1 MEALHSAAEFFSI
14 RGSSDDND
22 EDDGA
27 ESKSSK
33 SKGEQDA
40 AGFTTG
46 LFGSGFGDGLPLGAV
61 ATVQFLRSQ
70 RGVSKT
76 HFIMLVDWLC
86 LRFFHC
92 AGVGDHLVEGLE
104 LLQISILTCQCFP
117 FVVRANIDNRDTVQY
132 RDVMKEYGLCPN
144 EEILNF
150 LAGDFFI
157 KNKPPSLRPA
167 TLPWPDLLAGAASS
181 TRRLVAAHSRHFLAL
196 SSLLLLPLA
205 LILLALPCPFLPTS
219 VSSPAAPSVSLRA
232 PPDPQRGPLAVSLRV
247 VALAAALLYL
257 AAFAAAAASAHAG
270 FFGRPVRLLASLR
283 SVPAFLT
290 PPALPILGA
299 VLLSPFWFL
308 AGAAAVVESTAGFR
322 PLRRSC
328 QLLWGARL
336 AALFA
341 FLIFAAGF
349 GVTLWG
355 FGGVAAETYD
365 AAAGW
370 AAMAPVVVKAV
381 AGTALLAVMMLYGM
395 VANIVLYMHCRALH
409 GELAGEIYNEFED
422 MYVFLPFDDGKDRH
436 VVSVVTVWP

>member
-1 MEALHSAAEFFSI
+1 MDS
-14 RGSSDDND
+14 
-22 EDDGA
+22 
-27 ESKSSK
+27 
-33 SKGEQDA
+33 
-40 AGFTTG
+40 
-46 LFGSGFGDGLPLGAV
+46 
-61 ATVQFLRSQ
+61 
-70 RGVSKT
+70 
-76 HFIMLVDWLC
+76 
-86 LRFFHC
+86 
-92 AGVGDHLVEGLE
+92 
-104 LLQISILTCQCFP
+104 
-117 FVVRANIDNRDTVQY
+117 
-132 RDVMKEYGLCPN
+132 
-144 EEILNF
+144 
-150 LAGDFFI
+150 
-157 KNKPPSLRPA
+157 PPSLPPA

-181 TRRLVAAHSRHFLAL
+181 TRRLVAAHFRHFLAL

-205 LILLALPCPFLPTS
+205 LLLALPCPFLPAS
-219 VSSPAAPSVSLRA
+219 ASSPAAPSR
-232 PPDPQRGPLAVSLRV
+232 DPLAVPLPA

-257 AAFAAAAASAHAG
+257 AAFAAAAAASAHAG

-283 SVPAFLT
+283 SVPASLT
-290 PPALPILGA
+290 RLVVTALPASPLALLPLLPLPAPLRAALPILGA
-299 VLLSPFWFL
+299 VLLSPFWSL
-308 AGAAAVVESTAGFR
+308 AGAAAVVESTAGSR

-409 GELAGEIYNEFED
+409 GELAGEIYNEFAD

>member
-1 MEALHSAAEFFSI
+1 MDSL
-14 RGSSDDND
+14 
-22 EDDGA
+22 
-27 ESKSSK
+27 
-33 SKGEQDA
+33 
-40 AGFTTG
+40 
-46 LFGSGFGDGLPLGAV
+46 
-61 ATVQFLRSQ
+61 
-70 RGVSKT
+70 
-76 HFIMLVDWLC
+76 
-86 LRFFHC
+86 
-92 AGVGDHLVEGLE
+92 
-104 LLQISILTCQCFP
+104 
-117 FVVRANIDNRDTVQY
+117 
-132 RDVMKEYGLCPN
+132 
-144 EEILNF
+144 
-150 LAGDFFI
+150 
-157 KNKPPSLRPA
+157 PSLPPA

-181 TRRLVAAHSRHFLAL
+181 ARRLVAAHSRHFLAL

-205 LILLALPCPFLPTS
+205 LLLALPCPFLPAS
-219 VSSPAAPSVSLRA
+219 ASSPAAPSVSLRA
-232 PPDPQRGPLAVSLRV
+232 PPDPQRDPLAVPLPA

-283 SVPAFLT
+283 SVPASLT
-290 PPALPILGA
+290 RLVVTALPASPLALLPLLPLPAPLRAALPILGA
-299 VLLSPFWFL
+299 VLLSPFWSL

-409 GELAGEIYNEFED
+409 GELAGEIYNEFAD

-436 VVSVVTVWP
+436 VISVVTVWP